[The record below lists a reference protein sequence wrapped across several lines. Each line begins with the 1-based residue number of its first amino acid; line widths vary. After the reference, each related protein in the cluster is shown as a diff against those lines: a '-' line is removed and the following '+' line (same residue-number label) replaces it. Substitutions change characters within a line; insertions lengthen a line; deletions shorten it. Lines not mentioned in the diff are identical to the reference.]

1 MNGLIAELSVKYVPD
16 EMDCDWEDV
25 VNNAQRELERQAKEL
40 GFEVSTHRK
49 TGKPDAWVDGLGFG
63 QTDYRSVGGA
73 KRSLR
78 HLGKDCATR
87 DQSII
92 GFVYEEKGNNGRVYD
107 FPASVYWVSVE
118 RI

>member
-49 TGKPDAWVDGLGFG
+49 TGRPDEWLYGLGFG

-107 FPASVYWVSVE
+107 FPASVYWLPVK

>member
-1 MNGLIAELSVKYVPD
+1 MNGLIAEQHTKYVPSD
-16 EMDCDWEDV
+16 EQSSDYEQFMEAV
-25 VNNAQRELERQAKEL
+25 QKGLELQAKEL
-40 GFEVSTHRK
+40 GFEIQTHRK
-49 TGKPDAWVDGLGFG
+49 TGEPMEWMRGFS
-63 QTDYRSVGGA
+63 TETFRSVGSA

-92 GFVYEEKGNNGRVYD
+92 GFVSEEGAGSNYKACIT
-107 FPASVYWVSVE
+107 FYWVSVE